1 LLINSID
8 HSTAIKEIMT
18 SICKFLRLL
27 CCTVCALILSAC
39 VAAPPAIEKV
49 ATIDQVMAQASQA
62 SAAGKSD
69 VALTLLKDASVI
81 FPADTAPW
89 LRMAQI
95 KYEAGQYGAAIIDSQ
110 QALVRDPSNKVA
122 NSIVAV
128 SGLRLSTRALSDL
141 SRQNNLS
148 ASLRVESQDLAKLLR
163 ESLGDAVLVS
173 RDRPAA
179 RRSARKPVSVPVP
192 DSSAHPFDALK

>member
-1 LLINSID
+1 
-8 HSTAIKEIMT
+8 MT

-27 CCTVCALILSAC
+27 CCTVCVLALSAC
-39 VAAPPAIEKV
+39 VTAPPAIEKV
-49 ATIDQVMAQASQA
+49 ATIDQAMAQASEA
-62 SAAGKSD
+62 SAAGKPD
-69 VALTLLKDASVI
+69 VALTLLTDASVI

-110 QALVRDPSNKVA
+110 QALVRDPGNKVA

-148 ASLRVESQDLAKLLR
+148 ASLRIESQDLAKLLR
-163 ESLGDAVLVS
+163 ESLGDAVLVT
-173 RDRPAA
+173 RERPAA
-179 RRSARKPVSVPVP
+179 RRPARKPVPVP
-192 DSSAHPFDALK
+192 ALNSSTHPFGALK